1 MSEIINLKRYRK
13 RLARQQKEQ
22 EAQVKRQRYGRSKAE
37 RKKADKEKSRGA
49 RHIDGHKRE
58 S

>member
-13 RLARQQKEQ
+13 HLARQQKEQ
-22 EAQVKRQRYGRSKAE
+22 EAQAKRQRYGRSKAE
-37 RKKADKEKSRGA
+37 REKADKEKSRDA